1 MNVQLNVDQLRNFAP
16 QSPILA
22 FTPLDTGSPMQDW
35 CAHLA
40 RNPLRRRELEEFA
53 ILGDV
58 VVRIADE
65 LEPEPLDRVK
75 IMSLEYAMRVLGD
88 ENDAREFV
96 RCVKAI
102 ASPDAGQFEFGQ
114 IAAYY
119 YGEIRRR
126 GTPDVLK
133 EMGLLGM
140 QMTAVTSTV
149 ADREISAE
157 ECDPVEQKLTVAD
170 QRRVREI
177 AKNRLPLPP
186 RTPDFDDEL
195 KYVLQ
200 RVGRQKISRMIH
212 DEFEEFFL
220 SDAGKSIDELDRD
233 FLTFENIEQY
243 DENGV
248 VGFMMNSGQR
258 SVVVFDVEC
267 EVDVSCLPPEAKR
280 IASELGRLFVGHSL
294 GGDAVRNARNLIAG
308 AAIEQNEWAAFS
320 TGQMRQ
326 AQPVACPN
334 ECSARPLS
342 DLEFEE
348 WLGLKLDLLYGHRV
362 TRSVRRIR
370 SYGRGRTF
378 EYMSSQEV
386 NPDHEEMQYV
396 ASVCRIMWSRQYED
410 FHLRSL
416 RHQAYQ
422 DLYVSLRDTVDSAD
436 VAELKKQAYTAYKE
450 QQQLSL
456 KEFTALNTVA
466 KSQEVRL
473 RDRISPL
480 TRKWLQTI
488 VGASAGRLRFLK
500 YSLYNDP
507 DAKTMKRQEKQ
518 RLWDAVRSREAELKV
533 AARPLA
539 GRLQQNAAERTH
551 VRVVHAA

>member
-65 LEPEPLDRVK
+65 LEPEPFDRVK

-88 ENDAREFV
+88 EDDAREFV

-140 QMTAVTSTV
+140 QMTTVTSTV

-157 ECDPVEQKLTVAD
+157 ESERVEQKLTVAD

-186 RTPDFDDEL
+186 GAPDFDDEL
-195 KYVLQ
+195 KFVLQ

-220 SDAGKSIDELDRD
+220 SDHGKSIDELDRD

-258 SVVVFDVEC
+258 SVVVFDFEC
-267 EVDVSCLPPEAKR
+267 EVDASCLPPEAKG
-280 IASELGRLFVGHSL
+280 IASELGRLFVGYSL
-294 GGDAVRNARNLIAG
+294 GGDAVRNARNLIAA
-308 AAIEQNEWAAFS
+308 AAIERNEWAAFS
-320 TGQMRQ
+320 AGQMRQ
-326 AQPVACPN
+326 AQPVAHPK
-334 ECSARPLS
+334 ECSAHPLS

-348 WLGLKLDLLYGHRV
+348 WLGLKLDLLYGQRV

-378 EYMSSQEV
+378 EYMSFQEV

-396 ASVCRIMWSRQYED
+396 ASVCRIMWRRQYED
-410 FHLRSL
+410 FHLKSL

-436 VAELKKQAYTAYKE
+436 VAELKKQAYALYKE

-539 GRLQQNAAERTH
+539 GRLQQNANERTH